1 VVGGIAGF
9 TKVINLTAL
18 LKLIL
23 PHQANTPSAG
33 LSFVLVQDSRRAFRL
48 PRATEQ
54 ACLAAG
60 LVVAGI
66 ALISLGCGA

>member
-33 LSFVLVQDSRRAFRL
+33 LSFVPVQDNRRAFRL
-48 PRATEQ
+48 PRVCGQ
-54 ACLAAG
+54 DSLAAG
-60 LVVAGI
+60 LVAGI